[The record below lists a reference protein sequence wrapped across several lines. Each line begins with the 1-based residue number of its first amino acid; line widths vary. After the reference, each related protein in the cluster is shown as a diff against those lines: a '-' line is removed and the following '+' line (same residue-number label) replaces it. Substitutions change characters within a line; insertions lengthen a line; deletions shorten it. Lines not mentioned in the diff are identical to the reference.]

1 MSVLSD
7 REIRDLIREA
17 QMIQGG
23 SDERIFACSY
33 EFRPGIIVSTGP
45 DSDRSTKD
53 WTGSTVASDLHT
65 VQPGH
70 LIWVRT
76 LEKVAMPKDI
86 CAFWW
91 QTNRLSRQGLMLV
104 NMSMIEPGYHGPLAC
119 LFVNFGAKPVIIE
132 PGTVVAKLVFERM
145 GTDAQKPLNLEID
158 DLSYDRGLI
167 SAALDAPVTFLDV
180 GNIEPRLDL
189 KRKDAIAELQ
199 SALDRFKRELR
210 DDAEAV
216 RRDTQRDFES
226 DSKSLIRRV
235 LGAAA
240 LGFALVIAAMTFVPW
255 LQSTISPSLSTQ
267 IQHQVDDTLT
277 QRLLG
282 TGSIDTAQEVTQLQ
296 QEVQRLEQQIRAS
309 STSAGKLS
317 RRGRNPFKNPIKKR
331 A

>member
-7 REIRDLIREA
+7 REIRNLIREA

-23 SDERIFACSY
+23 TDERIFACSY

-53 WTGSTVASDLHT
+53 WTGPTVANDLHAI
-65 VQPGH
+65 QPGE
-70 LIWVRT
+70 LVWVRT

-104 NMSMIEPGYHGPLAC
+104 NMSMIEPGYRGPLAC

-132 PGTVVAKLVFERM
+132 PDTVVAKLVFERM
-145 GTDAQKPLNLEID
+145 GTDAQKPLDLKVD
-158 DLSYDRGLI
+158 YLSYDRALI
-167 SAALDAPVTFLDV
+167 SAAMDTPVTFLDV

-189 KRKDAIAELQ
+189 KRNDAIAELQ
-199 SALDRFKRELR
+199 STLDRFKRELR
-210 DDAEAV
+210 DEAETV

-240 LGFALVIAAMTFVPW
+240 LGFVLVIAAMTFVPW
-255 LQSTISPSLSTQ
+255 LQSTIRPSLSTQ
-267 IQHQVDDTLT
+267 IQQQVDDTLT

-282 TGSIDTAQEVTQLQ
+282 TGSIGTAQEVTQLQ
-296 QEVQRLEQQIRAS
+296 QEVQKLEQQVRAS

-317 RRGRNPFKNPIKKR
+317 RRGRNPVRESN
-331 A
+331 